1 MHRLPSD
8 ALTMAVGSLTT
19 LDHPIILINVNSN
32 INGSDNVVNDLHKAG
47 CISTQ
52 IKSLA
57 RVSIDV
63 PAVASKA
70 FVFVV
75 LKLRESEVE

>member
-1 MHRLPSD
+1 
-8 ALTMAVGSLTT
+8 MAVGSFTT
-19 LDHPIILINVNSN
+19 LDYPIILINVNSN
-32 INGSDNVVNDLHKAG
+32 INGSNNVVNDLHKAS

-52 IKSLA
+52 IKSLT

-75 LKLRESEVE
+75 LKLRESEVK